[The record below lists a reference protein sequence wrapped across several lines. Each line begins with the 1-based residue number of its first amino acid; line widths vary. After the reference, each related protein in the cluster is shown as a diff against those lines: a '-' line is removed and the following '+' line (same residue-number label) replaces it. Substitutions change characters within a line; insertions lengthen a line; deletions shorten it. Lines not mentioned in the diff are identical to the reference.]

1 MKTLASFSKEIPIH
15 VVSLIAASA
24 AMLAACSHNEI
35 DFQEEVSHDKG
46 DLVERVI
53 FEAPDIHYMGEDGET
68 RASLSQKGE
77 EKVQFAWEA
86 TDTVGIYP
94 DKGAQVYFEMD
105 RGVGT
110 NTAHF
115 DGGGWALKEN
125 SIYSCYYP
133 FVCDMK
139 LKRDAIPVSFV
150 NQKQTGLSNYK
161 GVRFYL
167 ASKGTSSE
175 SGALQFK
182 FEMLNTIL
190 RVKAIGLPAGTYT
203 KLSLTTEDP
212 SFVQEGIYSIDDRI
226 ITGKTYSNTMEVSLE
241 DFTLTETTT
250 EAKPALIY
258 FAAAPVDL
266 RGKAVT
272 IRIYSDDDRIF
283 TSVKTPTKPCDGGSW
298 YGFKCTMEES
308 SVKYAK
314 ASTLTAG
321 ASYLIVDASDQRLF
335 KGATDGSFVNVAP
348 DDNAVITDIKGSL
361 AAYEF
366 TVENNE
372 DKYYLRF
379 NDGKYLIC
387 NYTGNTSA
395 GLAYVNSM
403 PEVKYP
409 YALTTGN
416 NGAFFFSTTQVN
428 STSNTDQV
436 LYFKNADN
444 LFKIGGSGRGIG
456 VHLYMKDGKMD
467 RGLSFNP
474 ASVTC
479 LPGDTPEKPV
489 LSGIY
494 SAVTYSSSD
503 EKIAKVDANGNVT
516 PVTTGTVTITATVA
530 EDEQYSA
537 GTASYTLNILKAAP
551 GGWVAMETV
560 NLENKALH
568 DYLDDAEKSYSDTD
582 DATNSVMNKY
592 LSGIYASMSRKD
604 CPAPVTITWTN
615 SASRSTIVSIFENDS
630 LENPIWTQNAKEGA
644 TSADV
649 YNLIPGRTY
658 YYTVSENSTTWE
670 KGTFSTT
677 GRRRMLKVSDT
688 KGRGYANNCRDLG
701 GLEVMDKGVKRT
713 IRYGFLYR
721 GTNMDRTT
729 QTVEW
734 PILLDFM
741 NVGMDIDLRNGE
753 TVGANFGSDG
763 SQYRNRP
770 LPTSIGYT
778 APGFMSDRNF
788 PDLTKIEKVREVIM
802 AFFNTV
808 KSGKAVYFHCYSGA
822 DRTGYIAMLM
832 EGLLGVSEKDCSI
845 DYELTSFCESVGGR
859 YRTGLPTDY
868 DFRDGIAFLRD
879 LPGTTFQNK
888 IENYLV
894 NTVGIDQADID
905 DFKSRIL
912 E

>member
-250 EAKPALIY
+250 EATPALIY

>member
-1 MKTLASFSKEIPIH
+1 
-15 VVSLIAASA
+15 
-24 AMLAACSHNEI
+24 
-35 DFQEEVSHDKG
+35 
-46 DLVERVI
+46 
-53 FEAPDIHYMGEDGET
+53 MGEDGET

-250 EAKPALIY
+250 EATPALIY

-348 DDNAVITDIKGSL
+348 DDNAVITDTKGSL

-537 GTASYTLNILKAAP
+537 GTASYTLNILKAEP